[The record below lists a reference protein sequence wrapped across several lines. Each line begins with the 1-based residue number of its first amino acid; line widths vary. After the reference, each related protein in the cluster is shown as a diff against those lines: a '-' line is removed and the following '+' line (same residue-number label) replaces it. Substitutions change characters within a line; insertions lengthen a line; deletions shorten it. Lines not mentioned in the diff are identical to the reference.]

1 MFLAVVGKIGGVTS
15 DTCTSDL
22 FILLT
27 IILLTPDWAKVLI
40 SGDCSM
46 EGGGPEGTSSWSSFG
61 SPGLHSER
69 NQLPGNKSPEF
80 QRETRLVTGGKNFS
94 ELEDE

>member
-27 IILLTPDWAKVLI
+27 IILLTPEWAKVLI
-40 SGDCSM
+40 PGDCSM

-61 SPGLHSER
+61 SPGLHSESGTNSQGTNHQSFKER
-69 NQLPGNKSPEF
+69 PG
-80 QRETRLVTGGKNFS
+80 L
-94 ELEDE
+94 